1 MIIIILKIRHYLK
14 DGLAGLTV
22 MVLLTVF
29 SLSARASDLC
39 FQSIR
44 AENSPLSIND
54 IWAIEQDSQGFV
66 WIGTAEGLHR
76 YDGRR
81 FHIYDKTS
89 PGLPSSFIVSLMSD
103 EGGMWIG
110 TDCGVAYY
118 NRALDRIEHFNRK
131 SDIGTSITGKATVIT
146 RDRQGA
152 VWFAV
157 NEQGVFRFNPSDGT
171 LVNFFGMAENK
182 LPANVRTIYF
192 YPDGRCLLGLYYMG
206 LYSVDWTKQTLDM
219 LPYFAGDNIVGI
231 LPGTSG
237 SVYTLSPSRGL
248 VMIDPDAMPHPIF
261 RPDGDF
267 EPNSISA
274 DANYNLWLATLEGAY
289 RYDRLT
295 GDIKLF
301 RNEEN
306 NLNSIAENTVRCVF
320 CDNYGGT
327 WIGTAGSGL
336 SYANPTGRNFKKIYL
351 RADSGRKSVMAS
363 ALSADDDGRIW
374 CATRRAGLYTLSPGG
389 RNVSSVNAAVP
400 SELFSVC
407 AVGDCVWVT
416 SLDGLYCYDR
426 TTGDVRHYERLNP
439 AEPLKEIRLASLY
452 AMHADRLLIATT
464 LGLYSYNPV
473 KDGFDA
479 FEELSKC
486 YITGVASD
494 ADGSL
499 WLSTFAHGL
508 IHYDPIERRIIAAF
522 VHTEEP
528 GSLPCNKI
536 MDVAVDSKGNV
547 WVSTFG
553 SGAARM
559 RPDGTFDVFS
569 RNNSSSS
576 FPANVA
582 FQTFEDGLG
591 QIWITTNKGLVALDP
606 ITGNSATYTSAQG
619 LLNDDFSGKRG
630 VRTLDGSIYLCSA
643 DGVTAFK
650 PLEFKN
656 KARSHAPVITDV
668 YIDGRRIEAGIS
680 GSPLGCSPDIASRI
694 DISESDRNI
703 EIYLSDPAF
712 LSADVPAKSYYR
724 LGDDGEWLRMPDD
737 GKLTFPYL
745 PSGDHLLQFRE
756 EDTDGSM
763 SELHAPLQLHVAQ
776 MFYKTPLAIGLY
788 AILICVGLYLLWD
801 YTDRRN
807 KRNLNRAREELKQ
820 RQEIEAYNEKMAL
833 FSSVVNRLRAP
844 LALIRNPLE
853 NILRTH
859 KDNADLTNDLMVI
872 SNGADRLSRLLND
885 FSDFHADRCSYVLDK
900 RPVRL
905 YEAVEKKIAALSGD
919 SGDAIELNGEPGV
932 CVDGDPSG
940 IDRLIEATLATARAV
955 AGGGVS
961 VSVSSDGH
969 GMVAMEVFC
978 PGLEMSPEIAK
989 TLLYPYLNA
998 DDTASELVRS
1008 SLPTVKLIAGIHGGS
1023 LTFAGPD
1030 ETAYTFCVLLPESKN
1045 APEEV
1050 YESTATDSVLIIE
1063 ESAGSLADLQKRL
1076 ECIFRVVTV
1085 QSTVVAI
1092 DLLMRDRYCAVVAEA
1107 SSRKPMGISICRH
1120 LSAAGA
1126 HGSGVPVVVICES
1139 GSDHAIGKEAL
1150 MAGAAMVV
1158 EKPCDAAYVEECVR
1172 AAVRR
1177 AGTGGADSMLLITGD
1192 GSVQPVSDEDVRFI
1206 KDLERVVAENI
1217 ADADFDN
1224 EQLAAKMCMSKS
1236 TLIRRTKKAL
1246 ATTPK
1251 DYILKKRLAVA
1262 AEMLSKSSGR
1272 INEVCYAAGFN
1283 TPSYFAK
1290 CFRRVYGCL
1299 PSEYKGGG
1307 TVTPDNP
1314 T

>member
-1 MIIIILKIRHYLK
+1 MKIKLYVK
-14 DGLAGLTV
+14 DGLAGLLAI
-22 MVLLTVF
+22 VLLAVF
-29 SLSARASDLC
+29 SLSSRASDLC
-39 FQSIR
+39 FQNIR

-89 PGLPSSFIVSLMSD
+89 PGLPSSFIVSLMPD

-131 SDIGTSITGKATVIT
+131 SDVGTSITGKATVIT
-146 RDRQGA
+146 RDNHGA

-157 NEQGVFRFNPSDGT
+157 NEQGVFRYDPANGT
-171 LVNFFGMAENK
+171 LVNYFGMADNK

-206 LYSVDWTKQTLDM
+206 LYAVDWGHQTLDK
-219 LPYFAGDNIVGI
+219 LPYFDGDNIVGI
-231 LPGTSG
+231 LPGASG
-237 SVYTLSPSRGL
+237 SVFSLSPSRGL
-248 VMIDPDAMPHPIF
+248 VMIDSEGVPQPIF
-261 RPDGDF
+261 RPEGDF
-267 EPNSISA
+267 EPNSLSA
-274 DANYNLWLATLEGAY
+274 DSNYNLWLSTLEGAY
-289 RYDRLT
+289 RYNRLT

-301 RNEEN
+301 RSEEN
-306 NLNSIAENTVRCVF
+306 DQYSIAENTVRCIF
-320 CDNYGGT
+320 CDSYGGT
-327 WIGTAGSGL
+327 WVGTSGSGL
-336 SYANPTGRNFKKIYL
+336 SYANPAGRNFKKIYV
-351 RADSGRKSVMAS
+351 RAGSDRMSVMAS
-363 ALSADDDGRIW
+363 ALSADDEGRIW
-374 CATRRAGLYTLSPGG
+374 CATRRAGLYTISPGG
-389 RNVSSVNAAVP
+389 RNVAPVNVAMP

-407 AVGDCVWVT
+407 AVGDCVWAS

-426 TTGDVRHYERLNP
+426 NSGAVRHYERLIP
-439 AEPLKEIRLASLY
+439 EEPLKEIRLASLY
-452 AMHADRLLIATT
+452 SMPGNRLLIATT
-464 LGLYSYNPV
+464 LGLYSYDNAS
-473 KDGFDA
+473 DSFNA
-479 FEELSKC
+479 FEGLSKC
-486 YITGVASD
+486 FITGVA
-494 ADGSL
+494 ADTDGTL

-508 IHYDPIERRIIAAF
+508 VHYDPMERRVIADYL
-522 VHTEEP
+522 HSDKP

-536 MDVAVDSKGNV
+536 MDVTVDSKGTV
-547 WVSTFG
+547 WASTFG
-553 SGAARM
+553 SGVARM
-559 RPDGTFDVFS
+559 RADGSFDVFS
-569 RNNSSSS
+569 RNNQAGS
-576 FPANVA
+576 FPANVV

-591 QIWITTNKGLVALDP
+591 QLWITTNKGLVALDP
-606 ITGNSATYTSAQG
+606 ATGNSVTYTSAQG
-619 LLNDDFSGKRG
+619 LLNDDFSNKRG

-656 KARSHAPVITDV
+656 KARSHAPVITDIF
-668 YIDGRRIEAGIS
+668 IDGRRLEAGET
-680 GSPLGCSPDIASRI
+680 GSPLESSPDIASRI

-703 EIYLSDPAF
+703 EIYISDPAF
-712 LSADVPAKSYYR
+712 LSADVPAKAYYR
-724 LGDDGEWLRMPDD
+724 LDDHGEWLRMPDD

-756 EDTDGSM
+756 EDTDGSV
-763 SELHAPLQLHVAQ
+763 SGLHAPMQLHVAQ

-788 AILICVGLYLLWD
+788 AILICSGLYLLWD

-872 SNGADRLSRLLND
+872 SNGADRLSRLLSE

-900 RPVRL
+900 RPVLL
-905 YEAVEKKIAALSGD
+905 YETVEKKIAALSGD
-919 SGDAIELNGEPGV
+919 SDSVIDLTGDAGA
-932 CVDGDPSG
+932 CVDGDPAG
-940 IDRLIEATLATARAV
+940 IDRLVEAVLTTARAV
-955 AGGGVS
+955 SRGCVT
-961 VSVSSDGH
+961 VSVSSDGK
-969 GMVAMEVFC
+969 GMVAVDVLC
-978 PGLEMSPEIAK
+978 SGLELSPE
-989 TLLYPYLNA
+989 TTQSLLYPYLST
-998 DDTASELVRS
+998 DDSAPEIMRS

-1023 LTFAGPD
+1023 LTFAEPD
-1030 ETAYTFCVLLPESKN
+1030 EASYTFRVLLPESKN
-1045 APEEV
+1045 MPEEAS
-1050 YESTATDSVLIIE
+1050 ETAKTDSVLIIE
-1063 ESAGSLADLQKRL
+1063 ESAGSLADIQIRL
-1076 ECIFRVVTV
+1076 EGTFRVVAV

-1107 SSRKPMGISICRH
+1107 SLRKPMGINICRH
-1120 LSAAGA
+1120 LASDGS
-1126 HGSGVPVVVICES
+1126 HGSDVPVVVISES
-1139 GSDHAIGKEAL
+1139 GSDHALGKEAL

-1158 EKPCDAAYVEECVR
+1158 EKPCEAAYVEECVR

-1177 AGTGGADSMLLITGD
+1177 AGTGGSDSMLLITGD
-1192 GSVQPVSDEDVRFI
+1192 GSVQPVSDDDVRFI

-1251 DYILKKRLAVA
+1251 DYILKKRLAFA

-1307 TVTPDNP
+1307 AITPDNP